1 LSGVF
6 VLLSSLKVIFMKT
19 FINVL
24 FTAAIFISFLQACS
38 KSYGGGPPT
47 TSSNVNVTTIAGS
60 GTAGFTNGDSLNAEF
75 DAPTGIVLDAQGNIY
90 VTDRNNNCVRLIN
103 TLGVVST
110 LAGNGEPGYLNGT
123 GAAAEFHSPDVGIC
137 VDSNL
142 NVFLSDQVNC
152 AIREINSMDVVT
164 TLAGNGIPGLVN
176 GIGPNA
182 EFNYPRGITIDGE
195 GNLYVGDEYNNCIRK
210 VTSTGS
216 VTVLAGN
223 GTAGYVDGAAS
234 TAEFNNIAG
243 VALDGQGNL
252 YVADDG
258 NNRIRI
264 VTTSGNVYTVAGNG
278 ISGFADGTALNA
290 EFGDARGLAVD
301 TQGNIYVGD
310 YSNNAIRK
318 ITTSGMVSTIAGNG
332 TAGHIDGKGTSAEF
346 NYPIGVTID
355 SNGNLYVADS
365 GNNRIRKITLD

>member
-1 LSGVF
+1 
-6 VLLSSLKVIFMKT
+6 MKT